1 MSTREGVSSG
11 RRLDYFVAPV
21 VIIIVVTAI
30 FLAVIHT
37 SIDESSSIRS
47 SGQAASWTGSNE
59 QFQCLR
65 AAFQKE
71 VPRGS
76 NVWVGPESYNTIYS
90 GPWLSGSEQML
101 AEMAT
106 LWAVPAPRS
115 SARWTAS
122 ITSGNECT
130 GLSLHVEPL

>member
-1 MSTREGVSSG
+1 MSTRGGVSSG
-11 RRLDYFVAPV
+11 KRLANFVAPV
-21 VIIIVVTAI
+21 VIIIVVTAV

-47 SGQAASWTGSNE
+47 SGQAASWTASNE
-59 QFQCLR
+59 QFQCLS

-76 NVWVGPESYNTIYS
+76 NVWVGPESYNKIYS

-101 AEMAT
+101 AVMAT

-115 SARWTAS
+115 SARWSAS
-122 ITSGNECT
+122 ITSGSECT
-130 GLSLHVEPL
+130 GLTLHVEQL